1 MRFSLWIRNY
11 LRHPM
16 KVGAVFPSSGALGAR
31 MTSHI
36 AGWKGGYVL
45 ELGPGTGV
53 FTKALLQR
61 GIPEE
66 KLVLIEQSRSFA
78 HALQLNY
85 PKASVIQGD
94 AVEIRKYLTA
104 LGIEQVEEVVSGIPL
119 VSLGIATRKAIC
131 DESLSV
137 LKEGGSFVQ
146 VTFFW
151 RCPIPGDI
159 VKKYSGVKKYCGV
172 VIRNFPPAFVWRVSR

>member
-1 MRFSLWIRNY
+1 MQ
-11 LRHPM
+11 
-16 KVGAVFPSSGALGAR
+16 VGAVYPSSGALGAR

-36 AGWKGGYVL
+36 AGWKEGYVL

-66 KLVLIEQSRSFA
+66 KLVLVEKSKSFA
-78 HALQLNY
+78 HALQLTY

-94 AVEIRKYLTA
+94 AVEIRRYLTA

-119 VSLGIATRKAIC
+119 VSLGISTRRAIC

-159 VKKYSGVKKYCGV
+159 VKKHSGVKKYCGV
-172 VIRNFPPAFVWRVSR
+172 VKRNFPPAFVWRVSKII

>member
-1 MRFSLWIRNY
+1 M
-11 LRHPM
+11 
-16 KVGAVFPSSGALGAR
+16 
-31 MTSHI
+31 
-36 AGWKGGYVL
+36 L